1 VDAARLKNNR
11 TGWNKSMEI
20 KGSDF
25 IGVIDMEAHNTLLD
39 YLIIFLVLTLGVILT
54 SVIIRAWFWAPV
66 VLSSV
71 SWNA

>member
-1 VDAARLKNNR
+1 
-11 TGWNKSMEI
+11 
-20 KGSDF
+20 
-25 IGVIDMEAHNTLLD
+25 MEAHNTLLD

-54 SVIIRAWFWAPV
+54 SVIIRAWFWTPV